1 MSFEDKEL
9 GCKPNEGPRA
19 NEHVISAEGHAAQS
33 MTFLMPALYSV
44 CKLTHSRLVG
54 I

>member
-19 NEHVISAEGHAAQS
+19 NEHVISAEGHAAQYDFFNAC
-33 MTFLMPALYSV
+33 TL
-44 CKLTHSRLVG
+44 
-54 I
+54 